1 MMIMLVDD
9 DDLVRTGLAIALD
22 EAGHVVVATSDPH
35 EALEL
40 LQASGP
46 PDVLITDINLQ
57 SDLDGFDVAH
67 GARRMWPDVRVLL
80 ISGLPVDHTGQSL
93 DPRDLYMQKPFSSGH
108 LLGAIEQLTR

>member
-1 MMIMLVDD
+1 MLILLVDD
-9 DDLVRTGLAIALD
+9 DELVRTVLSAMLSD
-22 EAGHVVVATSDPH
+22 AGHEVVETCDPH

-67 GARRMWPDVRVLL
+67 GARRLWPDVRVLL